1 MNELKQLGRYQ
12 LLRVLGRGAM
22 GLVYEGVDPKLN
34 RRVAIKV
41 IQMSRIDDPALRAEY
56 AARFITE
63 AQAVARLNHPNIV
76 TVYDFGEESGVAY
89 LVMELIAG
97 EELGSYFDDSQMF
110 SLDFTLEDSV
120 RMTCELLDALDYAHQ
135 QGIIH
140 RDIKPANVMLTAQ
153 LRVKLTDFGV
163 ARMQDVEANHTQA
176 GTMVGTPSY
185 MSPEQIMGQPVG
197 PRADI
202 FAAGIILYQFLT
214 GERPF
219 KGQGLFALQQ
229 QIVYGQVLPPSAL
242 SPLISSAFDRVV
254 LRALAKR
261 PDERY
266 PSARAFRD
274 DLQRAL
280 AGDGAN
286 PADTLP
292 PPVRLP
298 QPVASQP
305 GVPYATSPG
314 QPAWQPASASHPQ
327 PPPSG
332 AHWPAQPAPHPQQHQ
347 PQPAHYPSQ
356 PAPRHPAPGVPPAAP
371 PGRPYGAQPAPQTV
385 PPGAGWPAQQPSV
398 AGHAQASGSGWPA
411 ASHLMQTPGQPPGQ
425 PPYLTGQQPG
435 QHAAPSAGWPT
446 PAQPGHA
453 QHQPQPHSGS
463 APPADLPSGLV
474 MPSNPR
480 PALAPLPDDVDPDAT
495 HVSGTSLAVPPLA
508 PPPSM
513 QPRQAELPKDG
524 DADSTV
530 VGATMPPGG
539 IRR

>member
-41 IQMSRIDDPALRAEY
+41 IQMSRIDDAALRAEY
-56 AARFITE
+56 ASRFITE

-76 TVYDFGEESGVAY
+76 TVYDFGEEGGVAY

-140 RDIKPANVMLTAQ
+140 RDVKPANVMLTAQ

-185 MSPEQIMGQPVG
+185 MSPEQVMGQPVG

-229 QIVYGQVLPPSAL
+229 QIVYGQVPVPSTL
-242 SPLISSAFDRVV
+242 SPAVSPALDRVV

-261 PDERY
+261 PDDRY

-280 AGDGAN
+280 AGDAAN

-292 PPVRLP
+292 PARAP
-298 QPVASQP
+298 QPGA
-305 GVPYATSPG
+305 PYATTPGMPVWQQAAGGHAQPG
-314 QPAWQPASASHPQ
+314 Q
-327 PPPSG
+327 SG
-332 AHWPAQPAPHPQQHQ
+332 AHWPAHQPPQYMQHSAQGVPQQ
-347 PQPAHYPSQ
+347 
-356 PAPRHPAPGVPPAAP
+356 VP
-371 PGRPYGAQPAPQTV
+371 
-385 PPGAGWPAQQPSV
+385 GWPAQ
-398 AGHAQASGSGWPA
+398 H
-411 ASHLMQTPGQPPGQ
+411 HPGFV
-425 PPYLTGQQPG
+425 QQP
-435 QHAAPSAGWPT
+435 AGM
-446 PAQPGHA
+446 
-453 QHQPQPHSGS
+453 
-463 APPADLPSGLV
+463 PSGLV

-480 PALAPLPDDVDPDAT
+480 PTLAPLPDDADPDAT
-495 HVSGTSLAVPPLA
+495 HVSGTSLAVPPLQPS
-508 PPPSM
+508 PP
-513 QPRQAELPKDG
+513 AGG

-539 IRR
+539 PRR

>member
-1 MNELKQLGRYQ
+1 MISARETAEVPYHTPSCFCYTLPPLPDDRQMNELKQLGRYQ

-135 QGIIH
+135 HGIIH

-229 QIVYGQVLPPSAL
+229 QIVYGQVAPPSTL
-242 SPLISSAFDRVV
+242 SPLPGSALDRVV

-261 PDERY
+261 PEDRY
-266 PSARAFRD
+266 ASARAFRD

-280 AGDGAN
+280 AGDADHG
-286 PADTLP
+286 DTLP
-292 PPVRLP
+292 PGRAAPPAVP
-298 QPVASQP
+298 AAAP
-305 GVPYATSPG
+305 GATAAILQTGAYPAMHPAAYPAIHPGHHAAPGGPHPGTSPG
-314 QPAWQPASASHPQ
+314 MPAWQA
-327 PPPSG
+327 PPPGPWQGQTGHNQALPSG
-332 AHWPAQPAPHPQQHQ
+332 AHWPAQPAVQAPPGAPWQHAQ
-347 PQPAHYPSQ
+347 SGAAW
-356 PAPRHPAPGVPPAAP
+356 PAPPYPASPAAP
-371 PGRPYGAQPAPQTV
+371 AQQA
-385 PPGAGWPAQQPSV
+385 AQQPV
-398 AGHAQASGSGWPA
+398 Q
-411 ASHLMQTPGQPPGQ
+411 
-425 PPYLTGQQPG
+425 
-435 QHAAPSAGWPT
+435 
-446 PAQPGHA
+446 PAQPGHPGGA
-453 QHQPQPHSGS
+453 
-463 APPADLPSGLV
+463 PSGLV
-474 MPSNPR
+474 MPSQPR
-480 PALAPLPDDVDPDAT
+480 PAWATLPDDTDPDAT
-495 HVSGTSLAVPPLA
+495 NISGTGLPPLPPDSA
-508 PPPSM
+508 PPAAP
-513 QPRQAELPKDG
+513 ADG
-524 DADSTV
+524 DATV
-530 VGATMPPGG
+530 AGTTPPRGN
-539 IRR
+539 RS

>member
-56 AARFITE
+56 ASRFITE

-76 TVYDFGEESGVAY
+76 TVYDFGEEGGVAY

-120 RMTCELLDALDYAHQ
+120 RMTCELLEALDYAHQ

-229 QIVYGQVLPPSAL
+229 QIVYGQVAPPSVL
-242 SPLISSAFDRVV
+242 SPSIRPALDRVV

-261 PDERY
+261 PDDRY

-280 AGDGAN
+280 SGDVIN

-292 PPVRLP
+292 PPVRVP
-298 QPVASQP
+298 QPGAH
-305 GVPYATSPG
+305 YTTSPG
-314 QPAWQPASASHPQ
+314 RPAPVHPYAHAAHATVLVPAPS
-327 PPPSG
+327 SG
-332 AHWPAQPAPHPQQHQ
+332 ARWPA
-347 PQPAHYPSQ
+347 
-356 PAPRHPAPGVPPAAP
+356 
-371 PGRPYGAQPAPQTV
+371 
-385 PPGAGWPAQQPSV
+385 
-398 AGHAQASGSGWPA
+398 
-411 ASHLMQTPGQPPGQ
+411 
-425 PPYLTGQQPG
+425 
-435 QHAAPSAGWPT
+435 
-446 PAQPGHA
+446 PAQPGHVPPQPMPPA
-453 QHQPQPHSGS
+453 IPQPQPPHGWP
-463 APPADLPSGLV
+463 APADMPSGLV
-474 MPSNPR
+474 MPSQPR
-480 PALAPLPDDVDPDAT
+480 PALAPLPDDADPDAT
-495 HVSGTSLAVPPLA
+495 HVSGTGLPVPPL
-508 PPPSM
+508 PVPPSPQ
-513 QPRQAELPKDG
+513 QPSG

-530 VGATMPPGG
+530 VGATTPPGG
-539 IRR
+539 TRR

>member
-41 IQMSRIDDPALRAEY
+41 IQMSRIDDAALRAEY
-56 AARFITE
+56 ASRFNIE

-135 QGIIH
+135 QGIVH
-140 RDIKPANVMLTAQ
+140 RDIKPANVMLTDQ

-229 QIVYGQVLPPSAL
+229 QIVYGLVAPPSTL
-242 SPLISSAFDRVV
+242 SPLISSALDRVV
-254 LRALAKR
+254 LRALAKQ
-261 PDERY
+261 PDQRY
-266 PSARAFRD
+266 PSARAFRE

-280 AGDGAN
+280 AGDSIN

-292 PPVRLP
+292 PAVR
-298 QPVASQP
+298 
-305 GVPYATSPG
+305 
-314 QPAWQPASASHPQ
+314 
-327 PPPSG
+327 
-332 AHWPAQPAPHPQQHQ
+332 AQP
-347 PQPAHYPSQ
+347 
-356 PAPRHPAPGVPPAAP
+356 PAPGRPA
-371 PGRPYGAQPAPQTV
+371 GAYPSAPQTA
-385 PPGAGWPAQQPSV
+385 PSGAGWPAQPIPPAPQHSRP
-398 AGHAQASGSGWPA
+398 ATMPNWPA
-411 ASHLMQTPGQPPGQ
+411 PGTQ
-425 PPYLTGQQPG
+425 
-435 QHAAPSAGWPT
+435 AGM
-446 PAQPGHA
+446 
-453 QHQPQPHSGS
+453 
-463 APPADLPSGLV
+463 PSGLV
-474 MPSNPR
+474 MPSQPR
-480 PALAPLPDDVDPDAT
+480 PALAPLPDDADPDAT
-495 HVSGTSLAVPPLA
+495 HVSGTGRPVPPLQPMA
-508 PPPSM
+508 PRPPVAP
-513 QPRQAELPKDG
+513 QPQAG
-524 DADSTV
+524 ADADSTV
-530 VGATMPPGG
+530 VGATTPPGG
-539 IRR
+539 TRR

>member
-1 MNELKQLGRYQ
+1 MIRSDVSAIHFPLARSSQFFDRHMNELKQLGRYQ

-56 AARFITE
+56 ASRFIIE

-97 EELGSYFDDSQMF
+97 EELGSYFDDSQVF

-140 RDIKPANVMLTAQ
+140 RDIKPANVMLTGQ

-229 QIVYGQVLPPSAL
+229 QIVYGLVAPPSTL

-261 PDERY
+261 PDDRY

-292 PPVRLP
+292 PPVRA
-298 QPVASQP
+298 QQA
-305 GVPYATSPG
+305 GMPYASSPG
-314 QPAWQPASASHPQ
+314 MPAWQA
-327 PPPSG
+327 
-332 AHWPAQPAPHPQQHQ
+332 AQP
-347 PQPAHYPSQ
+347 S
-356 PAPRHPAPGVPPAAP
+356 
-371 PGRPYGAQPAPQTV
+371 
-385 PPGAGWPAQQPSV
+385 GAGWPAQPQAGNAQPPQ
-398 AGHAQASGSGWPA
+398 HPGWPA
-411 ASHLMQTPGQPPGQ
+411 
-425 PPYLTGQQPG
+425 
-435 QHAAPSAGWPT
+435 
-446 PAQPGHA
+446 
-453 QHQPQPHSGS
+453 
-463 APPADLPSGLV
+463 PADMPSGLV
-474 MPSNPR
+474 MPSHPR
-480 PALAPLPDDVDPDAT
+480 PGLAPLPDDADPDAT
-495 HVSGTSLAVPPLA
+495 HVSGTSLAIPPLQA
-508 PPPSM
+508 LQPLPPPASVQPLQPLQPLQSQPPTQPMPAM
-513 QPRQAELPKDG
+513 QPMPPAQPAQPDAGG
-524 DADSTV
+524 DADTTV
-530 VGATMPPGG
+530 VGATTPPGG
-539 IRR
+539 TRR

>member
-56 AARFITE
+56 ASRFITE

-76 TVYDFGEESGVAY
+76 TVYDFGEEGGIAY

-135 QGIIH
+135 QGIVH
-140 RDIKPANVMLTAQ
+140 RDVKPANVMLTAQ

-185 MSPEQIMGQPVG
+185 MSPEQVMGQPVG

-229 QIVYGQVLPPSAL
+229 QIVYGQVPAPSTFSPLL
-242 SPLISSAFDRVV
+242 SPALDRVV

-261 PDERY
+261 PDDRY

-292 PPVRLP
+292 PPARAQQGLTH
-298 QPVASQP
+298 
-305 GVPYATSPG
+305 ATSPG
-314 QPAWQPASASHPQ
+314 MPVWQQPAPGGTWPA
-327 PPPSG
+327 PSG
-332 AHWPAQPAPHPQQHQ
+332 AHWQTQPPQPPQPPQYVPHSAQGTPQQGAAWPPQPVPGAVQQPAW
-347 PQPAHYPSQ
+347 PA
-356 PAPRHPAPGVPPAAP
+356 AAGVPP
-371 PGRPYGAQPAPQTV
+371 
-385 PPGAGWPAQQPSV
+385 
-398 AGHAQASGSGWPA
+398 
-411 ASHLMQTPGQPPGQ
+411 
-425 PPYLTGQQPG
+425 
-435 QHAAPSAGWPT
+435 
-446 PAQPGHA
+446 
-453 QHQPQPHSGS
+453 
-463 APPADLPSGLV
+463 GLV
-474 MPSNPR
+474 MPSQPR
-480 PALAPLPDDVDPDAT
+480 PLAPLPDDADPDAT
-495 HVSGTSLAVPPLA
+495 HVSGTSLPVPPPA
-508 PPPSM
+508 G
-513 QPRQAELPKDG
+513 G

-530 VGATMPPGG
+530 VGATTPPGG
-539 IRR
+539 TRR

>member
-56 AARFITE
+56 AARFIIE

-97 EELGSYFDDSQMF
+97 EELGSYFDDSQVF

-140 RDIKPANVMLTAQ
+140 RDIKPANVMLTGQ

-229 QIVYGQVLPPSAL
+229 QIVYGQVPPPSTL
-242 SPLISSAFDRVV
+242 SPLISPAFDRVV

-261 PDERY
+261 PDDRY

-280 AGDGAN
+280 AADGAN
-286 PADTLP
+286 PAETLP
-292 PPVRLP
+292 PPVRG
-298 QPVASQP
+298 QQP
-305 GVPYATSPG
+305 GMAHASSPG
-314 QPAWQPASASHPQ
+314 MPAWQPAPAGQPQ
-327 PPPSG
+327 ATHSG
-332 AHWPAQPAPHPQQHQ
+332 AHWPAAPQAHQ
-347 PQPAHYPSQ
+347 PQHQHQQPHQLQHPTQ
-356 PAPRHPAPGVPPAAP
+356 PQPQPQNPAPGQPYGVPPA
-371 PGRPYGAQPAPQTV
+371 GANRPAPQPYTAPHQAAAPV
-385 PPGAGWPAQQPSV
+385 QPSGAGWPAQPP
-398 AGHAQASGSGWPA
+398 AGYAPPPRHPGWPA
-411 ASHLMQTPGQPPGQ
+411 
-425 PPYLTGQQPG
+425 
-435 QHAAPSAGWPT
+435 
-446 PAQPGHA
+446 
-453 QHQPQPHSGS
+453 
-463 APPADLPSGLV
+463 PADMPSGLV
-474 MPSNPR
+474 MPSHPR
-480 PALAPLPDDVDPDAT
+480 PGLAPLPDDADPDAT
-495 HVSGTSLAVPPLA
+495 HVSGTSLAIPPLQPLPLIQPGQAMPPA
-508 PPPSM
+508 PAA
-513 QPRQAELPKDG
+513 QPQQPLQPAHPARPAAGG

-530 VGATMPPGG
+530 VGATTPPGG
-539 IRR
+539 ARR

>member
-56 AARFITE
+56 ASRFIIE

-97 EELGSYFDDSQMF
+97 EELGSYFDDSQVF

-140 RDIKPANVMLTAQ
+140 RDIKPANVMLTGQ

-229 QIVYGQVLPPSAL
+229 HIVYGQVPPPSTL

-261 PDERY
+261 PDDRY

-280 AGDGAN
+280 AGDGAT

-292 PPVRLP
+292 PPARAP
-298 QPVASQP
+298 QA
-305 GVPYATSPG
+305 GMPYASSPG
-314 QPAWQPASASHPQ
+314 M
-327 PPPSG
+327 
-332 AHWPAQPAPHPQQHQ
+332 
-347 PQPAHYPSQ
+347 
-356 PAPRHPAPGVPPAAP
+356 PPAAP
-371 PGRPYGAQPAPQTV
+371 PSGVHRPAAPQ
-385 PPGAGWPAQQPSV
+385 PYAGPHHAAAPAQQSGAGWPAPPRAGYTQPP
-398 AGHAQASGSGWPA
+398 QPPGWPA
-411 ASHLMQTPGQPPGQ
+411 
-425 PPYLTGQQPG
+425 
-435 QHAAPSAGWPT
+435 
-446 PAQPGHA
+446 
-453 QHQPQPHSGS
+453 
-463 APPADLPSGLV
+463 PADMPSGLV
-474 MPSNPR
+474 MPSHPR
-480 PALAPLPDDVDPDAT
+480 PGLPPLPDDADPDAT
-495 HVSGTSLAVPPLA
+495 HVSGTGLAIPPLQA
-508 PPPSM
+508 MQPLPPLQPMQPMQPLQPPPPTQAM
-513 QPRQAELPKDG
+513 PAPHPAQPARPSAGG

-530 VGATMPPGG
+530 VGATTPPGG
-539 IRR
+539 TRR

>member
-56 AARFITE
+56 AARFIIE

-76 TVYDFGEESGVAY
+76 TVYDFGEENGVAY

-97 EELGSYFDDSQMF
+97 EELGSYFDDSQVF

-140 RDIKPANVMLTAQ
+140 RDIKPANVMLTGE

-229 QIVYGQVLPPSAL
+229 QIVYGQVPPPSAL
-242 SPLISSAFDRVV
+242 SPLLSPAFDRVV

-280 AGDGAN
+280 TVDGAN

-292 PPVRLP
+292 PPVRSP
-298 QPVASQP
+298 QPGLPYGSTP
-305 GVPYATSPG
+305 GM
-314 QPAWQPASASHPQ
+314 PAWPRHA
-327 PPPSG
+327 
-332 AHWPAQPAPHPQQHQ
+332 APHP
-347 PQPAHYPSQ
+347 A
-356 PAPRHPAPGVPPAAP
+356 AAP
-371 PGRPYGAQPAPQTV
+371 AQAS
-385 PPGAGWPAQQPSV
+385 GAGWPAPPPGYAPPIQHP
-398 AGHAQASGSGWPA
+398 GWPA
-411 ASHLMQTPGQPPGQ
+411 PP
-425 PPYLTGQQPG
+425 
-435 QHAAPSAGWPT
+435 
-446 PAQPGHA
+446 
-453 QHQPQPHSGS
+453 
-463 APPADLPSGLV
+463 DMPSGLV
-474 MPSNPR
+474 MPSQPR
-480 PALAPLPDDVDPDAT
+480 PGWAPLPDDADPDAT
-495 HVSGTSLAVPPLA
+495 HVSGTSLPIPP
-508 PPPSM
+508 
-513 QPRQAELPKDG
+513 DG
-524 DADSTV
+524 T
-530 VGATMPPGG
+530 
-539 IRR
+539 RR